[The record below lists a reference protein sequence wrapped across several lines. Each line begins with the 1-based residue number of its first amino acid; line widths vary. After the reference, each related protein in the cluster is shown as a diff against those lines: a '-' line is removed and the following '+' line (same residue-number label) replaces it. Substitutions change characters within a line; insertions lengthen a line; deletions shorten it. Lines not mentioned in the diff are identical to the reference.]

1 MHQIDFDEQ
10 SLHGLASKTVIV
22 TGGAGGIGS
31 ATARIFNEHGA
42 NVVIAD
48 VPASQPLAEKLVASL
63 PHPSRAMYVPVDI
76 VDWEQMQDL
85 FKWAVKRFGSIDTVV
100 ANAGIMESK
109 SVLELDEIDEKGELM
124 ESKEAF
130 EVIDVNVKGTF
141 NTLRLAMHYMKSL
154 PGTSEPKS
162 IIMVSSIAGY
172 CGGADLTAYTTS
184 KHAIIGL
191 LRDAHKAATKN
202 NIRLTAIAPSL
213 TPSRLTAALC
223 EPWKEAGYETSTP
236 QAMGEAIAQCSVD
249 KSILGGSCILV
260 AHKLRRE
267 LELTRAGLMG
277 QWMGDDALGLV
288 TGDFEMVSTTFPLPG
303 VTHGKRILA
312 SVIESCTQD
321 GPDTKP
327 WISLPVNNDDLSA
340 GFRDISFWQLNN
352 ATNHAA
358 RWLSQALPATTEPF
372 QCFAYSG
379 PKDL

>member
-10 SLHGLASKTVIV
+10 ALNGLASKTVIV

-48 VPASQPLAEKLVASL
+48 VPSTQPLAEKLIASL

-76 VDWEQMQDL
+76 VDWEQMQGL
-85 FKWAVKRFGSIDTVV
+85 FKRAVKRFGSIDTVV

-109 SVLELDEIDEKGELM
+109 SVLELDEIDENGELM

-172 CGGADLTAYTTS
+172 FGGADLAAYTTS

-213 TPSRLTAALC
+213 TPSRLTAGLL
-223 EPWKEAGYETSTP
+223 EPWKKAGYETNKP
-236 QAMGEAIAQCSVD
+236 QSMGEAIAQCSVD
-249 KSILGGSCILV
+249 KSIVSGSCILV
-260 AHKLRRE
+260 CPIQYCSL
-267 LELTRAGLMG
+267 
-277 QWMGDDALGLV
+277 Q
-288 TGDFEMVSTTFPLPG
+288 FPA
-303 VTHGKRILA
+303 V
-312 SVIESCTQD
+312 V
-321 GPDTKP
+321 
-327 WISLPVNNDDLSA
+327 
-340 GFRDISFWQLNN
+340 
-352 ATNHAA
+352 
-358 RWLSQALPATTEPF
+358 
-372 QCFAYSG
+372 
-379 PKDL
+379 